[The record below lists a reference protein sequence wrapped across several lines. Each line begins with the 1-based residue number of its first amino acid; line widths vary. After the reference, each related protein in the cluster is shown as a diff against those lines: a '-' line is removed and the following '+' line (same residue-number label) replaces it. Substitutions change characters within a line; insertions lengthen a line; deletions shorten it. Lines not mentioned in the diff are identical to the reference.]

1 MTLREFLELLN
12 HNGSLVFLSGLGFAV
27 IGAIATRI
35 GRGGQS
41 EEDGRFIGGVVA
53 AFGVAVLALEL
64 LALLLAW
71 RMKPAALADTSLALL
86 AAPPVCCAASL
97 YGVSLSFPL
106 RALGGFER
114 MLSLVG
120 LSAVLLGLLW
130 LFSRFHWG
138 VVFFGGLAQAGLIF
152 LVIAVLIRAL
162 FKRAFP
168 ETKEAAPPADTDEQ
182 GRW

>member
-12 HNGSLVFLSGLGFAV
+12 HNGGLIFLSGLGFAV

-35 GRGGQS
+35 GKGGQS

-53 AFGVAVLALEL
+53 AFGATVLALEIVGL
-64 LALLLAW
+64 VLVW
-71 RMKPAALADTSLALL
+71 RLKPAAIADTSLALL

-106 RALGGFER
+106 RTLGGFER
-114 MLSLVG
+114 MVSLVG

-130 LFSRFHWG
+130 LLSRFHWG
-138 VVFFGGLAQAGLIF
+138 IVFFGGLAQAGLIF
-152 LVIAVLIRAL
+152 LVIAVIIRTL
-162 FKRAFP
+162 FKRAFSSRGS
-168 ETKEAAPPADTDEQ
+168 ESADTEEGNSGQ
-182 GRW
+182 